1 MQLTI
6 IKNDSLLKV
15 VHNARTATESA
26 HLQIVHK
33 RINRG
38 VVQLITSIN

>member
-6 IKNDSLLKV
+6 IKNDDVLRV
-15 VHNARTATESA
+15 VHTTRAATESS